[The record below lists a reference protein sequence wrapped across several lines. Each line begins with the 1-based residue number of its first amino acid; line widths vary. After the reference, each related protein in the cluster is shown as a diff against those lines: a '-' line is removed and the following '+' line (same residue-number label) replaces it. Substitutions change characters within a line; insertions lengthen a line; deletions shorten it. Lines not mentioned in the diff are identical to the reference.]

1 MKKLYILFTI
11 SLLSSLSLMAQNEET
26 KRADKHFSRFEYI
39 DAAED
44 YLDLVQDKKGSTY
57 VYSRLADCYYNIF
70 NTQEAERWYAKA
82 LAGSDDPELMYKYSQ
97 MLKANGKFD
106 QSNEWMRKFSTM
118 RPGDIRALAFK
129 SNPNYLAKILE
140 KGKKFNV
147 QNLEINSENSD
158 FGGTLLNGKLY
169 IVSARN
175 NARKTYG
182 WNDEPFLDILEI
194 PVRTDGVYGNAFLL
208 GNKINTKF
216 HEGTVAFSPDGETM
230 YFSRESFYENL
241 YEKDSITNNKFSVMN
256 LLKATKTDGLWDNV
270 EPLPFNSSKHN
281 TSGPSISKDGKTLY
295 FHSDRPGGFGLA
307 DIYKVEIKADGT
319 FGEPVN
325 LGQKIN
331 TEGQERF
338 PFEGSDRNLYFSS
351 DGHLGLGGLDVFF
364 SREIDGKMAPVRNIG
379 IPVNSSADDF
389 AFTINDY
396 GEGYVSSNRM
406 GGRGS
411 DDIYAIKK
419 LQPIC
424 DVLITSLV
432 KDSKTGELLKDAV
445 VVISDSNGNTL
456 SSKSTDDNG
465 KAEFIIACE
474 TDTELQVGMGDY
486 ESKKV
491 SISGTRDEEITVNI
505 ELDPI
510 DKLIVEDR
518 IVLNPIYFEFDKSN
532 ITAKAAFE
540 LDKLVLIM
548 NKYPDL
554 VVVATSHTDRR
565 GPASYNMRL
574 SDRRAK
580 TTVQYV
586 ISKGIEA
593 STISGEGKGE
603 KELILTCGSKC
614 TEEEHQMNRRSEF
627 VIVSGGPQ
635 AQ

>member
-182 WNDEPFLDILEI
+182 WNEEPFLDILEI

-256 LLKATKTDGLWDNV
+256 LFKATKTDGLWDNV
-270 EPLPFNSSKHN
+270 EPLAFNSSKHN

-432 KDSKTGELLKDAV
+432 KDSKTGELLKDAI

-474 TDTELQVGMGDY
+474 TDTELQVGMVDY

-627 VIVSGGPQ
+627 IIVSGGPQ

>member
-1 MKKLYILFTI
+1 MKKLVILFTI
-11 SLLSSLSLMAQNEET
+11 SLLSSFSLIAQNEET

-44 YLDLVQDKKGSTY
+44 YLDLVQDKKGNTY

-97 MLKANGKFD
+97 MLKANGKFN
-106 QSNEWMRKFSTM
+106 QSNEWMRKFSVM

-129 SNPNYLAKILE
+129 SNPDYLAKILE

-147 QNLEINSENSD
+147 QNLEINSQNSD

-182 WNDEPFLDILEI
+182 WNEEPFLDILEI

-241 YEKDSITNNKFSVMN
+241 YEKDSITNNKYSVMN
-256 LLKATKTDGLWDNV
+256 LFKATKTEGLWDNV
-270 EPLPFNSSKHN
+270 VPLPFNSSKHN

-307 DIYKVEIKADGT
+307 DIYKVEIKPNGT

-364 SREIDGKMAPVRNIG
+364 SKEIDGKMAPVRNIG

-389 AFTINDY
+389 AFTINES

-432 KDSKTGELLKDAV
+432 EDSKTGKLLKNAV
-445 VVISDSNGNTL
+445 VVLSDSNGNTL
-456 SSKSTDDNG
+456 SSESTDDKG
-465 KAEFIIACE
+465 KAEFMIACE
-474 TDTELQVGMGDY
+474 TDTELQVGMVDY

-491 SISGTRDEEITVNI
+491 SISGSRDEEITVNI

-510 DKLIVEDR
+510 EKLIVEDR
-518 IVLNPIYFEFDKSN
+518 IVLKPIYFDFDKSN

-565 GPASYNMRL
+565 GPASYNMIL

-586 ISKGIEA
+586 ISKGIDA
-593 STISGEGKGE
+593 SRISGEGKGE
-603 KELILTCGSKC
+603 SELILTCGSKC
-614 TEEEHQMNRRSEF
+614 TDEEHKMNRRSEF
-627 VIVSGGPQ
+627 IVVSGGPQ
-635 AQ
+635 AE

>member
-44 YLDLVQDKKGSTY
+44 YLDLVQDKKGNTY
-57 VYSRLADCYYNIF
+57 VYSRLANCYYNIF

-97 MLKANGKFD
+97 MLKANGKFN
-106 QSNEWMRKFSTM
+106 QSNEWMRKFSAM

-129 SNPNYLAKILE
+129 SNPNYLVKILE

-147 QNLEINSENSD
+147 QNLEINSQNSD
-158 FGGTLLNGKLY
+158 FGGTLQNGKLY

-182 WNDEPFLDILEI
+182 WNEEPFLDILEI

-208 GNKINTKF
+208 DNKINTKF

-241 YEKDSITNNKFSVMN
+241 YERDSITNNKFSVMN

-270 EPLPFNSSKHN
+270 KPLPFNSSKHN

-307 DIYKVEIKADGT
+307 DIYKVEIKPNGT

-364 SREIDGKMAPVRNIG
+364 SKEIDGKMAPVRNIG

-389 AFTINDY
+389 AFTINES

-432 KDSKTGELLKDAV
+432 EDSKTGKLLKNAV
-445 VVISDSNGNTL
+445 VVLSDSNGNTL
-456 SSKSTDDNG
+456 SSESTDDKG
-465 KAEFIIACE
+465 KAEFMIACE
-474 TDTELQVGMGDY
+474 TDTELQVGMVDY

-491 SISGTRDEEITVNI
+491 SISGSRDEEITVNI

-510 DKLIVEDR
+510 EKLIVEDR
-518 IVLNPIYFEFDKSN
+518 IVLKPIYFDFDKSN

-565 GPASYNMRL
+565 GPASYNMIL

-586 ISKGIEA
+586 ISKGIDA
-593 STISGEGKGE
+593 SRISGEGKGE
-603 KELILTCGSKC
+603 SELILTCGSKC
-614 TEEEHQMNRRSEF
+614 TDEEHKMNRRSEF
-627 VIVSGGPQ
+627 IVVSGGPQ
-635 AQ
+635 AE